1 MGRRFWG
8 SSFED
13 HVSRCAISNWLKLA
27 LGHHQ
32 NMTCFHVG
40 LLRILRCSCM
50 ENPHWATSKR
60 TTHLRFVKDMM
71 YLCLRKIHSPN
82 FEQLSP
88 SNYLL
93 VWMDLKYLFT
103 FLLKSPISYHKVQA
117 PCYRP
122 KWRHPCLNVGPAKQ
136 TGSFFPWVISKT
148 AWYDL
153 GFYQPIVQKII
164 YLATKD
170 SQYKNHLLELALGWK
185 GPLQVQAS
193 LGFSLSRKNLG

>member
-1 MGRRFWG
+1 LRFKFWG
-8 SSFED
+8 S
-13 HVSRCAISNWLKLA
+13 
-27 LGHHQ
+27 
-32 NMTCFHVG
+32 CFKVCDFRLVETSIGAPPKHDMFLCWFAPDPAMLVYG
-40 LLRILRCSCM
+40 
-50 ENPHWATSKR
+50 NPHWAASKR
-60 TTHLRFVKDMM
+60 TTHLRFVRDMM

-88 SNYLL
+88 FNYLQ

-103 FLLKSPISYHKVQA
+103 FLLRSPISYHKVQA

-122 KWRHPCLNVGPAKQ
+122 KWRRPCLNVGPDKQ
-136 TGSFFPWVISKT
+136 TGSFFLWVISKT

-153 GFYQPIVQKII
+153 GFYQPIVQKIV

-170 SQYKNHLLELALGWK
+170 SPYKNNLLELALGWK

-193 LGFSLSRKNLG
+193 LWFSLSRKILA